1 MFSLN
6 DKYIAEQQGHWQ
18 RVIRQDI
25 THYLWYETVSTFK
38 CSLFLRNSNNKYC
51 FVALYCVVT
60 DHCSASFQA
69 ASEPINFFLFTSYS
83 MK

>member
-18 RVIRQDI
+18 HAIRQDI

-38 CSLFLRNSNNKYC
+38 CSLFLRNSNNKY
-51 FVALYCVVT
+51 FLWLSIVSWQITVAPHFKRQV
-60 DHCSASFQA
+60 
-69 ASEPINFFLFTSYS
+69 NR
-83 MK
+83 